1 MNSNN
6 ETKPK
11 FITKDKVCIFIIGIL
26 LGAVVASGAFLIYSN
41 VTKDSQSSQMQ
52 GGGTPPNM
60 SEGGTPP
67 SMPDGSTPPEM
78 PDGETPPELPDG
90 EAPSESP
97 NNGSSSSGSNS
108 DNSNSDNSNS
118 DNSNSSDSGTS
129 SSDKPKTRP
138 AKPGSKSNNTGTNAS

>member
-1 MNSNN
+1 MENNMNSNN

-41 VTKDSQSSQMQ
+41 VTKDNQFSQMQ

-60 SEGGTPP
+60 SEDGTPP

-78 PDGETPPELPDG
+78 PDGETPPELPDR

-97 NNGSSSSGSNS
+97 NDGSSSSGSNS
-108 DNSNSDNSNS
+108 DNSNSDNT
-118 DNSNSSDSGTS
+118 NSSDSSTS
-129 SSDKPKTRP
+129 NSDKPKTRP
-138 AKPGSKSNNTGTNAS
+138 AKPDSKSNNTDTNAS